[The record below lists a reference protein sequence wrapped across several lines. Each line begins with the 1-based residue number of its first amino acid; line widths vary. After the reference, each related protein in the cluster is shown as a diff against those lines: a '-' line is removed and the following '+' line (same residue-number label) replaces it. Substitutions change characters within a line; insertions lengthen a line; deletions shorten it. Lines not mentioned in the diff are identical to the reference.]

1 MNISNL
7 IFSRI
12 HYFNISIIIYE
23 KQSYTNLVKQCRSL
37 LSVKFLTHLYLDLYI
52 VIFKFM
58 NFLIGKKKNYIDRG
72 TSGYSSFL
80 ILVIL
85 ILFERC
91 LKLGSGPTLTS
102 LLRVC
107 PLGPIPLG
115 RPYESGP
122 TSSLDDTTACP
133 SSYSV
138 QLLLPSNP
146 NPGDRPARHVR
157 LLNASPSADVVAP
170 RAGPYFFILYIY
182 LYIYIF
188 KIFND
193 FYVVLWW
200 ASTREFF
207 GCISWISAVNRW
219 I

>member
-1 MNISNL
+1 M
-7 IFSRI
+7 
-12 HYFNISIIIYE
+12 
-23 KQSYTNLVKQCRSL
+23 
-37 LSVKFLTHLYLDLYI
+37 D
-52 VIFKFM
+52 
-58 NFLIGKKKNYIDRG
+58 
-72 TSGYSSFL
+72 SSFL
-80 ILVIL
+80 TLVIL

-107 PLGPIPLG
+107 PLGPIPLV
-115 RPYESGP
+115 RPYETGP

-133 SSYSV
+133 SSDSV

-146 NPGDRPARHVR
+146 NPEDRPARHVP

-182 LYIYIF
+182 LSIYIYL
-188 KIFND
+188 KKKFND

-200 ASTREFF
+200 ASSTREFL
-207 GCISWISAVNRW
+207 GCISWISVVNRL